1 MKYKKGQRTSCSL
14 SLFYSNMLFFVFS
27 TILGKAKQKE
37 IALVTTAFKA
47 LLAVAKANP
56 RLSGR
61 KLNAGN
67 IDNLIGKIRVHTAPC
82 RI

>member
-1 MKYKKGQRTSCSL
+1 
-14 SLFYSNMLFFVFS
+14 MLFFVFS

-47 LLAVAKANP
+47 LLAVAKANL

-67 IDNLIGKIRVHTAPC
+67 IDNLFWKIRVHTAPC